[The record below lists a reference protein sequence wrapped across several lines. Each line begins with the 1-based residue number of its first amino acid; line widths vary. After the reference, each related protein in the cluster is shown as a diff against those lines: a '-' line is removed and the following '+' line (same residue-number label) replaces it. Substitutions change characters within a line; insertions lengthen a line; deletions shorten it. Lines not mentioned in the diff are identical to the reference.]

1 MAVSKISLHYAQ
13 TTGGSNEAEAAAAF
27 PWNNPKKAVN
37 PYLDPAEVA
46 PESALSNLIA
56 LYAADNEQEQLRREA
71 LSDEV
76 WERYF
81 FNESRDPVQREMEQD
96 RLISRAKMEH
106 EQQRFNPDLV
116 IIADVGAQ
124 PAHISKP
131 LLERIKYFHSLGRA
145 KAYSRYLRETIRPCL
160 ERLERVRD
168 SQVSASFRFMASH
181 DGLEGLLVLHEMNQ
195 DQVKRLSTLVAA
207 HMSMCLDAACGDLF
221 VSDDVKPEEIRQ
233 AWERVAAEAMR
244 LEVIPPAFEQL
255 RRKKRRRK
263 PVPYELI
270 PPSLA
275 RMLCA
280 DWWYRK
286 LWQMRCEWRE
296 EQLRAVCLVN
306 KKASPYVS
314 YEAVIHKRE
323 QRRKS
328 LEFFRS
334 HELVNEDGDTLDM
347 EDVVNASNSN
357 PAHRRNEMMACVK
370 GLELIAEMRGDCAVF
385 YTITCPSRFH
395 ATLNNGR
402 PNPKWT
408 SATVRQSS
416 DYLVDTFAAF
426 RKAMHKAGLR
436 WYGVRV
442 AEPHHD
448 GTVHWHLLCFMRKK
462 DRRSIT
468 ALLCKYAIREDRE
481 ELGANT
487 GPRFKSEL
495 INPRK
500 GTPTSYIAKYI
511 SKNIDGRGLAKEISK
526 ETGRSL
532 RDSAEHVSA
541 WASLHRVQQFRFF
554 GIPGRQAYRELR
566 LLAGQAKRDL
576 PPLKPIPG
584 KPELTPEI
592 LTALANAR
600 PVIGN
605 PRLDAVLAAAD
616 AGCFA
621 TYIMAQGGVL
631 VPRKHHLV
639 RTAYELNDEP
649 GTYGDHG
656 IRIYGIWS
664 PIAEGKICTHAV
676 KWKKVRKA
684 VDVQEAA
691 ADQGACAPWTRGNNC
706 PPVENLNKSGGDLT
720 DIKTMGEKELQEY
733 LHNMG
738 QKERRELTARLRMV
752 KPKRKKAYKQTISDQ
767 QRLQLEAELSSRG
780 FDGSES
786 EIDLL
791 LRGGSI
797 PSGAGLRIFYRNH
810 RLREDDKWRQWYG

>member
-1 MAVSKISLHYAQ
+1 MRNYPYS
-13 TTGGSNEAEAAAAF
+13 
-27 PWNNPKKAVN
+27 WNADRNAIN

-46 PESALSNLIA
+46 PVSALSNLIT
-56 LYAADNEQEQLRREA
+56 LYAADNEQEQLCREVM
-71 LSDEV
+71 SDEV

-81 FNESRDPVQREMEQD
+81 FNESRDPVQCELEQN
-96 RLISRAKMEH
+96 RLISRAKMAR

-116 IIADVGAQ
+116 ILANVSAE
-124 PAHISKP
+124 PAHVSKP
-131 LLERIKYFHSLGRA
+131 LLERIKFFQGLGRP

-160 ERLERVRD
+160 ERLERVRG

-181 DGLEGLLVLHEMNQ
+181 QGLEGLLVLPEMNQ
-195 DQVKRLSTLVAA
+195 EQVKRLSTLVAA
-207 HMSMCLDAACGDLF
+207 HMGMCLDAACNDLF
-221 VSDDVKPEEIRQ
+221 VSDDVKPEQIRQ
-233 AWERVAAEAMR
+233 SWEKVAAEAMH
-244 LEVIPPAFEQL
+244 LDVIPPAFEQL

-263 PVPYELI
+263 SVPYDLI
-270 PPSLA
+270 PGSLA

-328 LEFFRS
+328 LEFFQS
-334 HELVNEDGDTLDM
+334 HELVNADGDTLDM
-347 EDVVNASNSN
+347 EDVVNASSSN

-408 SATVRQSS
+408 SETVRQSS

-462 DRRSIT
+462 DRRTLT
-468 ALLCKYAIREDRE
+468 ALLRKFAIREDRA
-481 ELGANT
+481 ELGNNT

-526 ETGRSL
+526 ETGKLL

-566 LLAGQAKRDL
+566 LLAGQAARAQGDK
-576 PPLKPIPG
+576 KAG
-584 KPELTPEI
+584 TPVLE
-592 LTALANAR
+592 NA
-600 PVIGN
+600 
-605 PRLDAVLAAAD
+605 RLDAVLAAAD

-621 TYIMAQGGVL
+621 TYIMKQGGVL
-631 VPRKHHLV
+631 VPRKHHLI

-664 PIAEGKICTHAV
+664 PIVEGRICTHAM
-676 KWKKVRKA
+676 KWKMVRKA
-684 VDVQEAA
+684 VDVQEAT
-691 ADQGACAPWTRGNNC
+691 ADQGARAPWTRGNNC
-706 PPVENLNKSGGDLT
+706 PPVENMYQTGGELPGSEEPAALPDFENMS
-720 DIKTMGEKELQEY
+720 KKEL
-733 LHNMG
+733 
-738 QKERRELTARLRMV
+738 RELTARLRLV
-752 KPKRKKAYKQTISDQ
+752 KPKRRKGYKQKITEH
-767 QRLQLEAELSSRG
+767 QRLQLDAELLSRG
-780 FDGSES
+780 FDASET
-786 EIDLL
+786 EVDLL
-791 LRGGSI
+791 LRGGSL
-797 PSGAGLRIFYRNH
+797 PSRAGLRLFYRNQ
-810 RLREDDKWRQWYG
+810 RLQEDDKWRQWY

>member
-1 MAVSKISLHYAQ
+1 MTVQRNLSHWLNISASPSLGPGKSSSATFTY
-13 TTGGSNEAEAAAAF
+13 
-27 PWNNPKKAVN
+27 PWNAPKKAIN
-37 PYLDPAEVA
+37 PYLDPVEVA
-46 PESALSNLIA
+46 PVSALSNLIA

-71 LSDEV
+71 LNDEV

-96 RLISRAKMEH
+96 RLISRAKMAR
-106 EQQRFNPDLV
+106 EQQHFNPDLV
-116 IIADVGAQ
+116 ILADVNAMPSQ
-124 PAHISKP
+124 ISKP
-131 LLERIKYFHSLGRA
+131 LLERIKYFYSLGRP

-160 ERLERVRD
+160 ERLECVRE
-168 SQVSASFRFMASH
+168 SQLSASFRFMASH
-181 DGLEGLLVLHEMNQ
+181 DGLEGLLVLPEMNQ

-207 HMSMCLDAACGDLF
+207 HMSMCLDAASGDLF
-221 VSDDVKPEEIRQ
+221 VSDNVKPEEIRQ
-233 AWERVAAEAMR
+233 AWEKVAAEAMR
-244 LEVIPPAFEQL
+244 LDVIPPAFEQL

-357 PAHRRNEMMACVK
+357 PAYRRNEMMACVK
-370 GLELIAEMRGDCAVF
+370 GLELIAEMRGDCAMF

-408 SATVRQSS
+408 CATVRQSS
-416 DYLVDTFAAF
+416 DYLVNTFAAF

-468 ALLCKYAIREDRE
+468 ALLRKFAIREDRE
-481 ELGANT
+481 ELGTNT
-487 GPRFKSEL
+487 GPRFKSKL
-495 INPRK
+495 VDPRK

-511 SKNIDGRGLAKEISK
+511 SKNIDGRGLGNEISK
-526 ETGRSL
+526 ETGKSL
-532 RDSAEHVSA
+532 RDNAENVNV

-566 LLAGQAKRDL
+566 LLASQANR
-576 PPLKPIPG
+576 
-584 KPELTPEI
+584 
-592 LTALANAR
+592 TAGNKKSGAAVLE
-600 PVIGN
+600 N

-616 AGCFA
+616 VGCFA
-621 TYIMAQGGVL
+621 TYIMKQGGVL
-631 VPRKHHLV
+631 VPRKYHLI

-649 GTYGDHG
+649 GVYGDRG
-656 IRIYGIWS
+656 IRVYGIWS
-664 PIAEGKICTHAV
+664 PLTEGRICTHAV

-684 VDVQEAA
+684 VDVQEAK

-706 PPVENLNKSGGDLT
+706 PLVENLNRTGVGRGGLDAVET
-720 DIKTMGEKELQEY
+720 STGIQKGGNPDFN
-733 LHNMG
+733 NMS
-738 QKERRELTARLRMV
+738 RRERGALLARLRV
-752 KPKRKKAYKQTISDQ
+752 VSPKIRRSYKQEISETQ
-767 QRLQLEAELSSRG
+767 QLQLEAELRARG
-780 FDGSES
+780 FAGSSYETH
-786 EIDLL
+786 LL
-791 LRGGSI
+791 LSGGSLV
-797 PSGAGLRIFYRNH
+797 SGAGMRIFYRNG
-810 RLREDDKWRQWYG
+810 RLQEDDKWRQWL

>member
-1 MAVSKISLHYAQ
+1 MTEIS
-13 TTGGSNEAEAAAAF
+13 TGRLAATFVTENPGSVENVAG
-27 PWNNPKKAVN
+27 PYSWNLPKQAVN

-46 PESALSNLIA
+46 PESALSNLIT
-56 LYAADNEQEQLRREA
+56 LYAADNEQEHLRREA
-71 LSDEV
+71 LSDKV

-96 RLISRAKMEH
+96 RLISHAKMAR
-106 EQQRFNPDLV
+106 EQQRVNPDLV
-116 IIADVGAQ
+116 IIADVSAM

-168 SQVSASFRFMASH
+168 SQVSASFRFMASQE
-181 DGLEGLLVLHEMNQ
+181 GLEGLLVLPEMNQ
-195 DQVKRLSTLVAA
+195 DQVKHLSTLVAA

-244 LEVIPPAFEQL
+244 LEVIPPAFEKL

-468 ALLCKYAIREDRE
+468 ALLRKFAIREDRE
-481 ELGANT
+481 ELGTNT

-566 LLAGQAKRDL
+566 LLAGQA
-576 PPLKPIPG
+576 
-584 KPELTPEI
+584 
-592 LTALANAR
+592 AR
-600 PVIGN
+600 VQGERKAGVPVLDN

-621 TYIMAQGGVL
+621 TYIMKQGGVL

-649 GTYGDHG
+649 SAYGDRG

-664 PIAEGKICTHAV
+664 PIVEGKICTHAM
-676 KWKKVRKA
+676 KWKKIRKA

-706 PPVENLNKSGGDLT
+706 PPVENLNKSGGDLP
-720 DIKTMGEKELQEY
+720 DIKTMDEKELQEY
-733 LHNMG
+733 LHSMG
-738 QKERRELTARLRMV
+738 QKERRELTARLRLV
-752 KPKRKKAYKQTISDQ
+752 KPKRKKAYIQSISEQ
-767 QRLQLEAELSSRG
+767 QRLQLEAELTTRG
-780 FDGSES
+780 FEGSAS

-797 PSGAGLRIFYRNH
+797 PSGAGLRIFYRNQ
-810 RLREDDKWRQWYG
+810 RLQEDDKWRQWY

>member
-1 MAVSKISLHYAQ
+1 MPSF
-13 TTGGSNEAEAAAAF
+13 EAEKAY
-27 PWNNPKKAVN
+27 PWNAAKKAVN
-37 PYLDPAEVA
+37 PYLNPADVA
-46 PESALSNLIA
+46 PVSALSNLIT
-56 LYAADNEQEQLRREA
+56 LYAADNEQEQLRREE
-71 LSDEV
+71 LSNQV

-81 FNESRDPVQREMEQD
+81 FNETRDPVQREMAQEQ
-96 RLISRAKMEH
+96 LVSRAKMAR
-106 EQQRFNPDLV
+106 EQQLFNPDLV
-116 IIADVGAQ
+116 IVANVLAE

-131 LLERIKYFHSLGRA
+131 LFERIKYFQSLD
-145 KAYSRYLRETIRPCL
+145 KPQAYARYLRETIRPCL
-160 ERLERVRD
+160 ERLERVRN
-168 SQVSASFRFMASH
+168 SQASASFRFMASH
-181 DGLEGLLVLHEMNQ
+181 EGLDGLLILPEMNQ
-195 DQVKRLSTLVAA
+195 EQVKRLSTLVAA
-207 HMSMCLDAACGDLF
+207 HMSSCLDTACGDLF

-233 AWERVAAEAMR
+233 SWERVAAEAMR
-244 LEVIPPAFEQL
+244 LDVIPPAFEQL

-270 PPSLA
+270 PGSLA

-286 LWQMRCEWRE
+286 LWQMRSEWRE

-334 HELVNEDGDTLDM
+334 HELVNADGDTLDM
-347 EDVVNASNSN
+347 EEVVNASSSN

-370 GLELIAEMRGDCAVF
+370 GLELIAEMRGECAVF

-408 SATVRQSS
+408 SETVRESS
-416 DYLVDTFAAF
+416 NYLVETFAAF

-462 DRRSIT
+462 ERRAIT
-468 ALLCKYAIREDRE
+468 AMLRKFAIREDRE
-481 ELGANT
+481 ELGNNT

-511 SKNIDGRGLAKEISK
+511 SKNIDGRGLSGEISK
-526 ETGRSL
+526 ETGKSL
-532 RDSAEHVSA
+532 RDNAENVNA

-566 LLAGQAKRDL
+566 LLAGQA
-576 PPLKPIPG
+576 
-584 KPELTPEI
+584 
-592 LTALANAR
+592 AR
-600 PVIGN
+600 SQGDSKAGAQVLEN

-621 TYIMAQGGVL
+621 TYIMKQGGVL

-649 GTYGDHG
+649 NAYGDHG
-656 IRIYGIWS
+656 VRIYGIWS
-664 PIAEGKICTHAV
+664 PIAEGRICTHAV
-676 KWKKVRKA
+676 KWKMVRKA
-684 VDVQEAA
+684 VDLQEAT
-691 ADQGACAPWTRGNNC
+691 ADKGACAPWTRGNNC
-706 PPVENLNKSGGDLT
+706 PPVEIMT
-720 DIKTMGEKELQEY
+720 DSEAESAAVRPDITNMDQRELQDYLHSMGKKEL
-733 LHNMG
+733 
-738 QKERRELTARLRMV
+738 RELNTRLRLV
-752 KPKRKKAYKQTISDQ
+752 KPKRRKGYKQEITEQ
-767 QRLQLEAELSSRG
+767 QRLLLEAELCSRG
-780 FDGSES
+780 FDGSDS

-797 PSGAGLRIFYRNH
+797 PSGGGLRIFYRNQ
-810 RLREDDKWRQWYG
+810 RLREDDKWRQFY

>member
-1 MAVSKISLHYAQ
+1 MAVSKFTLHHAQ
-13 TTGGSNEAEAAAAF
+13 TTGGSNEAAVAF
-27 PWNNPKKAVN
+27 PWNAPKKAVN

-46 PESALSNLIA
+46 PESALSNLIT
-56 LYAADNEQEQLRREA
+56 LYAADNEQGHLRREA
-71 LSDEV
+71 LSDKV

-81 FNESRDPVQREMEQD
+81 FNESRDPVQREIEQD
-96 RLISRAKMEH
+96 QLISHAKMAR
-106 EQQRFNPDLV
+106 EQQRVNPDLV
-116 IIADVGAQ
+116 IIADVSAM

-160 ERLERVRD
+160 ERLGRVRD
-168 SQVSASFRFMASH
+168 SQVSASFRFMASQ
-181 DGLEGLLVLHEMNQ
+181 DGLEGLLVLPEMNQ
-195 DQVKRLSTLVAA
+195 DQVKCLSTLVAA
-207 HMSMCLDAACGDLF
+207 HMSMCLDAAWGDLF

-244 LEVIPPAFEQL
+244 LEVIPPAFEKL

-334 HELVNEDGDTLDM
+334 HELVNEDGDTLNM

-468 ALLCKYAIREDRE
+468 ALLRKFAIREDRE
-481 ELGANT
+481 ELGTNT

-566 LLAGQAKRDL
+566 LLAGQA
-576 PPLKPIPG
+576 
-584 KPELTPEI
+584 
-592 LTALANAR
+592 AR
-600 PVIGN
+600 VQGERKAGAPVLDN

-621 TYIMAQGGVL
+621 TYIMKQGGVL

-649 GTYGDHG
+649 SAYGDHG

-664 PIAEGKICTHAV
+664 PIVEGKICTHAM
-676 KWKKVRKA
+676 KWKKVRKV

-706 PPVENLNKSGGDLT
+706 PLVENLNKSGGDLP
-720 DIKTMGEKELQEY
+720 DIKTMDEKELQEY

-738 QKERRELTARLRMV
+738 QKERRELTARLRLV
-752 KPKRKKAYKQTISDQ
+752 KPKRKKAYIQSISEQ
-767 QRLQLEAELSSRG
+767 QRLQLEAELTTRG
-780 FDGSES
+780 FEGSAS

-797 PSGAGLRIFYRNH
+797 PSGAGLRIFYRNQ
-810 RLREDDKWRQWYG
+810 RLQEDDKWRQWY

>member
-1 MAVSKISLHYAQ
+1 MTDISSGRLVAPHVYVAPGS
-13 TTGGSNEAEAAAAF
+13 GGNAAGAY
-27 PWNNPKKAVN
+27 PWTLPKKAVN

-46 PESALSNLIA
+46 PVSALSNLIT

-81 FNESRDPVQREMEQD
+81 FNESRDPVQRELEQD
-96 RLISRAKMEH
+96 KLISRAKMAL
-106 EQQRFNPDLV
+106 EQQSFNPDLV
-116 IIADVGAQ
+116 ILANVSAE
-124 PAHISKP
+124 PAHVSKP
-131 LLERIKYFHSLGRA
+131 LLERIKFFQGLGRP

-160 ERLERVRD
+160 ERLDRVRE

-181 DGLEGLLVLHEMNQ
+181 EGLEGLLVLPEMNQ
-195 DQVKRLSTLVAA
+195 EQVKRLSTLVAA
-207 HMSMCLDAACGDLF
+207 HMSICLDAACSDLF
-221 VSDDVKPEEIRQ
+221 VTDDVKPEQIRQ
-233 AWERVAAEAMR
+233 SWEKVAAEAMR
-244 LEVIPPAFEQL
+244 LDVIPPAFEQL

-263 PVPYELI
+263 PVLYDLI
-270 PPSLA
+270 PGSLA

-328 LEFFRS
+328 LEFFQS
-334 HELVNEDGDTLDM
+334 HELVNADGDTLDM
-347 EDVVNASNSN
+347 EDVVNASSSN

-408 SATVRQSS
+408 SETVRQSS

-462 DRRSIT
+462 DRRTLT
-468 ALLCKYAIREDRE
+468 ALLRKFAIREDRD
-481 ELGANT
+481 ELGNNT

-526 ETGRSL
+526 ETGKSL
-532 RDSAEHVSA
+532 SDSAEHVSA

-566 LLAGQAKRDL
+566 LLAGQ
-576 PPLKPIPG
+576 
-584 KPELTPEI
+584 
-592 LTALANAR
+592 TARAQGDKKAGAPVLENA
-600 PVIGN
+600 
-605 PRLDAVLAAAD
+605 RLDAVLAAAD

-621 TYIMAQGGVL
+621 TYIMKQGGVL
-631 VPRKHHLV
+631 VPRKHHLI
-639 RTAYELNDEP
+639 RTAYEFNDEP

-664 PIAEGKICTHAV
+664 PIVEGRICTHAM
-676 KWKKVRKA
+676 KWKMVRKA
-684 VDVQEAA
+684 VDVQEAT
-691 ADQGACAPWTRGNNC
+691 ADQGARAPWTRGNNC
-706 PPVENLNKSGGDLT
+706 PPVEKTYQTGGELPGNEEPAALPDFENMS
-720 DIKTMGEKELQEY
+720 KKEL
-733 LHNMG
+733 
-738 QKERRELTARLRMV
+738 RELTARLRLV
-752 KPKRKKAYKQTISDQ
+752 KPKRRKGYKQEITEHQ
-767 QRLQLEAELSSRG
+767 QLQLNAELLSRG
-780 FDGSES
+780 FDASET
-786 EIDLL
+786 EVDLL
-791 LRGGSI
+791 LRGGSL
-797 PSGAGLRIFYRNH
+797 PSGAGLRLFYRNQ
-810 RLREDDKWRQWYG
+810 RLQEDDKWRQWY

>member
-1 MAVSKISLHYAQ
+1 MPELTNDK
-13 TTGGSNEAEAAAAF
+13 GGPTEAAGAF
-27 PWNNPKKAVN
+27 PWNAPKKAVN
-37 PYLDPAEVA
+37 PYLDPADVA
-46 PESALSNLIA
+46 PVSALSNLIT
-56 LYAADNEQEQLRREA
+56 LYAADSEEEQLRHEA

-81 FNESRDPVQREMEQD
+81 FNESRDPVQRELEQD
-96 RLISRAKMEH
+96 QLISRAKMAR

-116 IIADVGAQ
+116 ILANVSAE
-124 PAHISKP
+124 PAHVSKP
-131 LLERIKYFHSLGRA
+131 LLERIKFFQGLGRA

-160 ERLERVRD
+160 ERLDRVRE

-181 DGLEGLLVLHEMNQ
+181 EGLEGLLVLPEMNQ
-195 DQVKRLSTLVAA
+195 EQVKRLSTLVAA
-207 HMSMCLDAACGDLF
+207 HMSMCLDAACSDLF
-221 VSDDVKPEEIRQ
+221 VTNDVKPEQIRQ
-233 AWERVAAEAMR
+233 SWEKVAAEAMR
-244 LEVIPPAFEQL
+244 LDVIPPAFEQL

-263 PVPYELI
+263 PVPYDLI
-270 PPSLA
+270 PGSLA

-314 YEAVIHKRE
+314 YEAVIRKRE

-328 LEFFRS
+328 LEFFQS
-334 HELVNEDGDTLDM
+334 HELVNTDGDTLDM
-347 EDVVNASNSN
+347 EDVVNASSSN

-408 SATVRQSS
+408 SETVRQSS

-462 DRRSIT
+462 DRRTLT
-468 ALLCKYAIREDRE
+468 ALLRKFAIREDRD
-481 ELGANT
+481 ELGNNA

-526 ETGRSL
+526 ETGKSL

-566 LLAGQAKRDL
+566 LLAGQAARAQCDKKAGAPML
-576 PPLKPIPG
+576 
-584 KPELTPEI
+584 E
-592 LTALANAR
+592 NA
-600 PVIGN
+600 
-605 PRLDAVLAAAD
+605 RLDAVLAAAD

-621 TYIMAQGGVL
+621 TYIMKQGGVL
-631 VPRKHHLV
+631 VPRKHHLI
-639 RTAYELNDEP
+639 RTAYEFNDEP

-664 PIAEGKICTHAV
+664 PIVEGRICTHAM
-676 KWKKVRKA
+676 KWKMVRKA
-684 VDVQEAA
+684 VDVQEAT
-691 ADQGACAPWTRGNNC
+691 ADQGARAPWTRGNNC
-706 PPVENLNKSGGDLT
+706 PPVEKTYQTGGELPGSEEHAALPDYENMS
-720 DIKTMGEKELQEY
+720 KKEL
-733 LHNMG
+733 
-738 QKERRELTARLRMV
+738 RELTARLRLV
-752 KPKRKKAYKQTISDQ
+752 KPKRRKGYKQEITDH
-767 QRLQLEAELSSRG
+767 QRLQLDAELRSRG
-780 FDGSES
+780 FDAGET
-786 EIDLL
+786 EVDLL
-791 LRGGSI
+791 LRGGSL
-797 PSGAGLRIFYRNH
+797 PSGAGLRLFYRNK
-810 RLREDDKWRQWYG
+810 RLQEDDKWRQWY

>member
-1 MAVSKISLHYAQ
+1 MSHHDVKNY
-13 TTGGSNEAEAAAAF
+13 GGADDAAAAF
-27 PWNNPKKAVN
+27 VWNTPKKAVN
-37 PYLDPAEVA
+37 PYTDPAEVA
-46 PESALSNLIA
+46 PVSALSNLIA
-56 LYAADNEQEQLRREA
+56 LYASDNEQEQLRREA
-71 LSDEV
+71 MSDEV

-96 RLISRAKMEH
+96 RLISHAKMAR

-116 IIADVGAQ
+116 ILADVNAM
-124 PAHISKP
+124 PSHISKP

-160 ERLERVRD
+160 ERLERVRA

-181 DGLEGLLVLHEMNQ
+181 DGLEGLLVLPEMNQ

-207 HMSMCLDAACGDLF
+207 HMSMCLDAACGELF
-221 VSDDVKPEEIRQ
+221 ADEDVTPEEIRRS
-233 AWERVAAEAMR
+233 WERVAAEVMR
-244 LEVIPPAFEQL
+244 LDVIPPAFEQL
-255 RRKKRRRK
+255 RRKKHRRN

-270 PPSLA
+270 PGSLA

-334 HELVNEDGDTLDM
+334 HELTNEQGDTLDM
-347 EDVVNASNSN
+347 EDVVNASSSN

-370 GLELIAEMRGDCAVF
+370 GLELIAEMRGECAVF

-416 DYLVDTFAAF
+416 DYLVNMFAAF

-462 DRRSIT
+462 DRKSIT
-468 ALLCKYAIREDRE
+468 ALLRKFAIREDRE
-481 ELGANT
+481 ELGNNT

-511 SKNIDGRGLAKEISK
+511 SKNIDGRGLGNEISK

-532 RDSAEHVSA
+532 RDNAEHVNA

-566 LLAGQAKRDL
+566 LLAGQA
-576 PPLKPIPG
+576 
-584 KPELTPEI
+584 
-592 LTALANAR
+592 AR
-600 PVIGN
+600 QQADKKAGAPVLDN

-621 TYIMAQGGVL
+621 TYIMKQGGVL

-649 GTYGDHG
+649 SAYGDHG

-664 PIAEGKICTHAV
+664 PVIEGRICTHAM
-676 KWKKVRKA
+676 KWKMVRKA
-684 VDVQEAA
+684 VDVQEAP

-706 PPVENLNKSGGDLT
+706 PPVEKMNYFEPDLPGD
-720 DIKTMGEKELQEY
+720 EPQEP
-733 LHNMG
+733 LPDFQSMSR
-738 QKERRELTARLRMV
+738 KERRELTARLRQV
-752 KPKRKKAYKQTISDQ
+752 KPKRRKSYKQEINDQ
-767 QRLQLEAELSSRG
+767 LRLQLEVELKSRG
-780 FDGSES
+780 FDGSET

-797 PSGAGLRIFYRNH
+797 PSGAGLRLFYRNQH
-810 RLREDDKWRQWYG
+810 LHEDDKWRQWY

>member
-1 MAVSKISLHYAQ
+1 MTEI
-13 TTGGSNEAEAAAAF
+13 TTGRLAATFVTENPGSVENVAGLYS
-27 PWNNPKKAVN
+27 WNLPKQAVN

-46 PESALSNLIA
+46 PESALSNLIT
-56 LYAADNEQEQLRREA
+56 LYAADNEQEHLRREA
-71 LSDEV
+71 LSDKV

-81 FNESRDPVQREMEQD
+81 FNEPRDPVQREMEQD
-96 RLISRAKMEH
+96 RLISHAKMAR
-106 EQQRFNPDLV
+106 EQQRVNPDLV
-116 IIADVGAQ
+116 IIADVSAM

-131 LLERIKYFHSLGRA
+131 LLERIKYFNTLGRP
-145 KAYSRYLRETIRPCL
+145 KAYSRYLRETIRPCI
-160 ERLERVRD
+160 ERLERVRGC
-168 SQVSASFRFMASH
+168 QMSASFRFMASQ
-181 DGLEGLLVLHEMNQ
+181 DGLEGLLVLPEMNQ

-244 LEVIPPAFEQL
+244 LEVIPPAFEKL

-468 ALLCKYAIREDRE
+468 ALLRKFAIREDRE
-481 ELGANT
+481 ELGTNT

-566 LLAGQAKRDL
+566 LLAGQV
-576 PPLKPIPG
+576 
-584 KPELTPEI
+584 
-592 LTALANAR
+592 AR
-600 PVIGN
+600 VQGERKAGAPVLDN

-621 TYIMAQGGVL
+621 TYIMKQGGVL

-649 GTYGDHG
+649 SAYGDHG

-706 PPVENLNKSGGDLT
+706 PLAENLYQQGKDKSADGDTRT
-720 DIKTMGEKELQEY
+720 DITRMDDKELHDY
-733 LHNMG
+733 LHSMSK
-738 QKERRELTARLRMV
+738 KERRELAARLRLV
-752 KPKRKKAYKQTISDQ
+752 KPKRRKDYKQRITDH
-767 QRLQLEAELSSRG
+767 QRLQLGYELKSRG
-780 FDGSES
+780 FDGSEK
-786 EIDLL
+786 EVDLL

-797 PSGAGLRIFYRNH
+797 PSGAGLRIFYRNQ
-810 RLREDDKWRQWYG
+810 RLQEDDKWRNLY

>member
-1 MAVSKISLHYAQ
+1 MAVSKFTLHNAP
-13 TTGGSNEAEAAAAF
+13 TTGGSNEAAVAF
-27 PWNNPKKAVN
+27 SWSNPKKAVN

-96 RLISRAKMEH
+96 QLISRAKMAR

-116 IIADVGAQ
+116 ILADVNAM
-124 PAHISKP
+124 PSHISKP
-131 LLERIKYFHSLGRA
+131 LLERIKYFHSLGRE
-145 KAYSRYLRETIRPCL
+145 KAYSRYLRGTIRPCL
-160 ERLERVRD
+160 ERLECVRT

-181 DGLEGLLVLHEMNQ
+181 DGLEGLLVLPEMSQ
-195 DQVKRLSTLVAA
+195 EQVKRLSTLVAA
-207 HMSMCLDAACGDLF
+207 HMSMCLDAACGELF
-221 VSDDVKPEEIRQ
+221 TDEDVTPEEIRRS
-233 AWERVAAEAMR
+233 WERVAAEAMR
-244 LEVIPPAFEQL
+244 LDVIPPAFEQL
-255 RRKKRRRK
+255 RRKKHRRN

-270 PPSLA
+270 PGSLA

-334 HELVNEDGDTLDM
+334 HELVNAEGDTLDM
-347 EDVVNASNSN
+347 EEVVNASSSN

-370 GLELIAEMRGDCAVF
+370 GLELIAEMRGECAVF

-416 DYLVDTFAAF
+416 DYLVNMFAAF

-462 DRRSIT
+462 DRKSIT
-468 ALLCKYAIREDRE
+468 ALLRKFAIREDRE
-481 ELGANT
+481 ELGTNT

-511 SKNIDGRGLAKEISK
+511 SKNIDGRGLAQEVSK

-532 RDSAEHVSA
+532 RDNAENVNA

-566 LLAGQAKRDL
+566 LLAGQA
-576 PPLKPIPG
+576 
-584 KPELTPEI
+584 
-592 LTALANAR
+592 AR
-600 PVIGN
+600 AQGDKKAGAPVLEN

-621 TYIMAQGGVL
+621 TYIMKQGGVL

-649 GTYGDHG
+649 SAYGDHG
-656 IRIYGIWS
+656 VRIYGIWS
-664 PIAEGKICTHAV
+664 PIIEGRICTHAM
-676 KWKKVRKA
+676 KWKMVRKA
-684 VDVQEAA
+684 VDLQEAT
-691 ADQGACAPWTRGNNC
+691 ADQGASAPWTRGNNC
-706 PPVENLNKSGGDLT
+706 PPVENLNKSGGDLP
-720 DIKTMGEKELQEY
+720 DIKTMDEKELQEY
-733 LHNMG
+733 LHSMG
-738 QKERRELTARLRMV
+738 QKERRELTARLRLV

-767 QRLQLEAELSSRG
+767 QRLQLEAELSFRG

-810 RLREDDKWRQWYG
+810 RLQEDDKWRQWY

>member
-1 MAVSKISLHYAQ
+1 MKLTSFEMVA
-13 TTGGSNEAEAAAAF
+13 TGGSNEAAAAF
-27 PWNNPKKAVN
+27 PWNTPKKAVN

-56 LYAADNEQEQLRREA
+56 LYSVDNEQEHLRREA
-71 LSDEV
+71 LSDKV

-81 FNESRDPVQREMEQD
+81 FNESRDPVQREIEQD
-96 RLISRAKMEH
+96 RLISHAKMAR
-106 EQQRFNPDLV
+106 EQQCVNPDLV
-116 IIADVGAQ
+116 IIADVSAM

-131 LLERIKYFHSLGRA
+131 LLERIKYFNTLRRP
-145 KAYSRYLRETIRPCL
+145 KAYSRYLRETIRPCI
-160 ERLERVRD
+160 ERLERVRGC
-168 SQVSASFRFMASH
+168 QMSASFRFMASQ
-181 DGLEGLLVLHEMNQ
+181 DGLEGLLVLPEMNQ

-468 ALLCKYAIREDRE
+468 ALLRKFAIREDRE
-481 ELGANT
+481 ELGTNT

-566 LLAGQAKRDL
+566 LLAGQAARVQGERKA
-576 PPLKPIPG
+576 G
-584 KPELTPEI
+584 TPV
-592 LTALANAR
+592 LD
-600 PVIGN
+600 N

-621 TYIMAQGGVL
+621 TYIMKQGGVL

-649 GTYGDHG
+649 SAYGDHG

-664 PIAEGKICTHAV
+664 PIIEGRICTHAI
-676 KWKKVRKA
+676 KWKMVRKA

-706 PPVENLNKSGGDLT
+706 PPVENLNKSGGDLP
-720 DIKTMGEKELQEY
+720 DIKTMDEKELQEY

-738 QKERRELTARLRMV
+738 QKEQRELTARLRLV
-752 KPKRKKAYKQTISDQ
+752 KPKRKKTYKQNISEK

-780 FDGSES
+780 FNASDAEV
-786 EIDLL
+786 DLL

-797 PSGAGLRIFYRNH
+797 PSGAGLRIFYRKH
-810 RLREDDKWRQWYG
+810 RLQEDDKWRQWY

>member
-1 MAVSKISLHYAQ
+1 MKLTSFEMVA
-13 TTGGSNEAEAAAAF
+13 TGGSNEAAAAF
-27 PWNNPKKAVN
+27 PWNTPKKAVN

-56 LYAADNEQEQLRREA
+56 LYSVDNEQEHLRREA
-71 LSDEV
+71 LSDKV
-76 WERYF
+76 WESYF
-81 FNESRDPVQREMEQD
+81 FNESRDPVQREIEQD
-96 RLISRAKMEH
+96 RLISHAKMAR
-106 EQQRFNPDLV
+106 EQQRVNPDLV
-116 IIADVGAQ
+116 IIADVSAM

-131 LLERIKYFHSLGRA
+131 LLERIKYFNTLGRP
-145 KAYSRYLRETIRPCL
+145 KAYSRYLRETIRPCI
-160 ERLERVRD
+160 ERLERVRGC
-168 SQVSASFRFMASH
+168 QMSASFRFMASQ
-181 DGLEGLLVLHEMNQ
+181 DGLEGLLVLPEMNQ
-195 DQVKRLSTLVAA
+195 DQVKRLSTLVAV

-286 LWQMRCEWRE
+286 LWQMRCEWQE

-468 ALLCKYAIREDRE
+468 ALLRKFAIREDRE
-481 ELGANT
+481 ELGTNT

-532 RDSAEHVSA
+532 RDSAKHVSA

-566 LLAGQAKRDL
+566 LLAGQAARVQGERKA
-576 PPLKPIPG
+576 G
-584 KPELTPEI
+584 TPV
-592 LTALANAR
+592 LD
-600 PVIGN
+600 N

-621 TYIMAQGGVL
+621 TYIMKQGGVL

-649 GTYGDHG
+649 SAYGDHG

-664 PIAEGKICTHAV
+664 PIIEGRICTHAI
-676 KWKKVRKA
+676 KWKMVRKA

-706 PPVENLNKSGGDLT
+706 PPVENLNKSGGDLP
-720 DIKTMGEKELQEY
+720 DIKAMNEKELQDY

-738 QKERRELTARLRMV
+738 QKERRELTARLRLV
-752 KPKRKKAYKQTISDQ
+752 KPKRKTAYKQNISEQ
-767 QRLQLEAELSSRG
+767 QRLQLKAELTARG
-780 FDGSES
+780 FEGSAS

-797 PSGAGLRIFYRNH
+797 PSGAGLRIFYRNQW
-810 RLREDDKWRQWYG
+810 LQEDDKWRQWY

>member
-1 MAVSKISLHYAQ
+1 MPELTNDK
-13 TTGGSNEAEAAAAF
+13 GGPTEAAGVF
-27 PWNNPKKAVN
+27 PWNAPKKAVN

-46 PESALSNLIA
+46 PVSALSNLIT

-81 FNESRDPVQREMEQD
+81 FNESRDPVQRELEQD
-96 RLISRAKMEH
+96 RFISRAKMAR

-116 IIADVGAQ
+116 ILANVIAE
-124 PAHISKP
+124 PAHVSKP
-131 LLERIKYFHSLGRA
+131 LLERIKFFQGLGRP

-160 ERLERVRD
+160 ERLERVHE

-181 DGLEGLLVLHEMNQ
+181 EGLEGLLILPEMNQ
-195 DQVKRLSTLVAA
+195 EQVKRLSTLVAA
-207 HMSMCLDAACGDLF
+207 HMSMCLDAACSDLF
-221 VSDDVKPEEIRQ
+221 VTDDVKPEQIRRS
-233 AWERVAAEAMR
+233 WEKVAAEAMR
-244 LEVIPPAFEQL
+244 LDVIPPAFEQL

-263 PVPYELI
+263 PVPYDLI
-270 PPSLA
+270 PGSLA

-328 LEFFRS
+328 LEFFQS
-334 HELVNEDGDTLDM
+334 HELVNADGDTLDM
-347 EDVVNASNSN
+347 EDVVNASSSN

-385 YTITCPSRFH
+385 YTITSPSRFH

-408 SATVRQSS
+408 SETVRQSS

-462 DRRSIT
+462 DRRTLT
-468 ALLCKYAIREDRE
+468 ALLRKFAIREDRD
-481 ELGANT
+481 ELGNNT

-495 INPRK
+495 INPRE

-511 SKNIDGRGLAKEISK
+511 SKNIDGRGLAKEISN
-526 ETGRSL
+526 ETGKSL

-566 LLAGQAKRDL
+566 LLAGQAARAQD
-576 PPLKPIPG
+576 G
-584 KPELTPEI
+584 KKAGAPVLE
-592 LTALANAR
+592 NA
-600 PVIGN
+600 
-605 PRLDAVLAAAD
+605 RLDAVLAAAD

-621 TYIMAQGGVL
+621 TYIMKQGGVL
-631 VPRKHHLV
+631 VPRKHHLI

-664 PIAEGKICTHAV
+664 PIVEGRICTHAM
-676 KWKKVRKA
+676 KWKMVRKA
-684 VDVQEAA
+684 VDLQEAA
-691 ADQGACAPWTRGNNC
+691 ADQGARAPWTRGNNC
-706 PPVENLNKSGGDLT
+706 PPVEKTYQTGGELPGSEEPAALPDFENMS
-720 DIKTMGEKELQEY
+720 KKEL
-733 LHNMG
+733 
-738 QKERRELTARLRMV
+738 RELTARLRLV
-752 KPKRKKAYKQTISDQ
+752 KPKRRKGYKQEITEH
-767 QRLQLEAELSSRG
+767 QRLQLNAELLSRG
-780 FDGSES
+780 FDASET
-786 EIDLL
+786 EVDLL
-791 LRGGSI
+791 LRGGSL
-797 PSGAGLRIFYRNH
+797 PSGAGLRLFYRNQ
-810 RLREDDKWRQWYG
+810 RLQEDDKWRQWY

>member
-1 MAVSKISLHYAQ
+1 MPSFA
-13 TTGGSNEAEAAAAF
+13 AEKAY
-27 PWNNPKKAVN
+27 PWNAAKKAVN
-37 PYLDPAEVA
+37 PYLNPADVA
-46 PESALSNLIA
+46 PVSALSNLIT
-56 LYAADNEQEQLRREA
+56 LYAADNEQEQLRREE
-71 LSDEV
+71 LSNEV

-81 FNESRDPVQREMEQD
+81 FNETRDPVQRDMAQEQ
-96 RLISRAKMEH
+96 LVSRAKMAR
-106 EQQRFNPDLV
+106 EQQLFNPDL
-116 IIADVGAQ
+116 IIVANVLAE
-124 PAHISKP
+124 PVHISKP
-131 LLERIKYFHSLGRA
+131 LFERIKYFQSLD
-145 KAYSRYLRETIRPCL
+145 KPQAYSRYLRETIRPCL
-160 ERLERVRD
+160 ERLERVRI

-181 DGLEGLLVLHEMNQ
+181 DGLDGLLILPEMNQ
-195 DQVKRLSTLVAA
+195 EQVKRLSTLVAA
-207 HMSMCLDAACGDLF
+207 HMSSCLDAACGDLF

-233 AWERVAAEAMR
+233 SWERVAAEAMR
-244 LEVIPPAFEQL
+244 LDVIPPAFEQL

-270 PPSLA
+270 PGSLA

-286 LWQMRCEWRE
+286 LWQMRSEWRE

-334 HELVNEDGDTLDM
+334 HELVNADGDTLDM
-347 EDVVNASNSN
+347 EEVVNASSSN

-370 GLELIAEMRGDCAVF
+370 GLELIAEMRGECAVF

-408 SATVRQSS
+408 SETVRESS
-416 DYLVDTFAAF
+416 NYLVETFAAF

-462 DRRSIT
+462 ERRAIT
-468 ALLCKYAIREDRE
+468 AMLRKFAIREDRE
-481 ELGANT
+481 ELGNNT

-511 SKNIDGRGLAKEISK
+511 SKNIDGRGLSGEISK
-526 ETGRSL
+526 ETGKSL
-532 RDSAEHVSA
+532 RDNAENVNA

-566 LLAGQAKRDL
+566 LLAGQA
-576 PPLKPIPG
+576 
-584 KPELTPEI
+584 
-592 LTALANAR
+592 AR
-600 PVIGN
+600 AQNDSKAGAAVLDN

-621 TYIMAQGGVL
+621 TYIMKQGGVL
-631 VPRKHHLV
+631 VARKHHLV

-649 GTYGDHG
+649 SAYGDHG
-656 IRIYGIWS
+656 VRIYGIWS
-664 PIAEGKICTHAV
+664 PIAEGRICTHAV
-676 KWKKVRKA
+676 KWKMVRKA
-684 VDVQEAA
+684 VDLQEAT
-691 ADQGACAPWTRGNNC
+691 ADKGACAPWTRGNNC
-706 PPVENLNKSGGDLT
+706 PPVEIMT
-720 DIKTMGEKELQEY
+720 DSEAESAAVRPDITNMDQRELQDYLHSMGKKEL
-733 LHNMG
+733 
-738 QKERRELTARLRMV
+738 RELNTRLRLV
-752 KPKRKKAYKQTISDQ
+752 KPKRRKGYKQEITEQ
-767 QRLQLEAELSSRG
+767 QRLQLEAELCSRG
-780 FDGSES
+780 FDGSDS

-797 PSGAGLRIFYRNH
+797 PSGGGLRIFYRNE
-810 RLREDDKWRQWYG
+810 RLREDDKWRQCY

>member
-1 MAVSKISLHYAQ
+1 MAVSKFTLHHAQ
-13 TTGGSNEAEAAAAF
+13 TTGGSNEAAVAF
-27 PWNNPKKAVN
+27 PWNAPKKAVN

-46 PESALSNLIA
+46 PESALSNLIT
-56 LYAADNEQEQLRREA
+56 LYAADNEQEHLHREE
-71 LSDEV
+71 LSDKV

-81 FNESRDPVQREMEQD
+81 FNESRDPVLREMEKD
-96 RLISRAKMEH
+96 RLISHAKMAR
-106 EQQRFNPDLV
+106 EQQRVNPDLV
-116 IIADVGAQ
+116 IIADVSAM

-145 KAYSRYLRETIRPCL
+145 KAYSRYLLETIRPCL

-168 SQVSASFRFMASH
+168 SQVSASFRFMASQ
-181 DGLEGLLVLHEMNQ
+181 DGLEGLLVLPEMNQ

-468 ALLCKYAIREDRE
+468 ALLRKFAIREDRE
-481 ELGANT
+481 ELGTNT

-566 LLAGQAKRDL
+566 LLAGQA
-576 PPLKPIPG
+576 
-584 KPELTPEI
+584 
-592 LTALANAR
+592 AR
-600 PVIGN
+600 VQGERKAGAPVLDN
-605 PRLDAVLAAAD
+605 LRLDAVLAAAD

-621 TYIMAQGGVL
+621 TYIMKQGGVL

-649 GTYGDHG
+649 SAYGDHG

-664 PIAEGKICTHAV
+664 PIVEGKICTHAM

-706 PPVENLNKSGGDLT
+706 PPVENLNKSGGDLP
-720 DIKTMGEKELQEY
+720 DIKIMDEKELHDY
-733 LHNMG
+733 LHSMS
-738 QKERRELTARLRMV
+738 QKERRELTARLRLV
-752 KPKRKKAYKQTISDQ
+752 KPKRKKTYKQSISER

-780 FDGSES
+780 FDGSEAQV
-786 EIDLL
+786 DLL

-797 PSGAGLRIFYRNH
+797 PSGAGLRIFYRNQ
-810 RLREDDKWRQWYG
+810 RLQEDDKWRQWY

>member
-1 MAVSKISLHYAQ
+1 MKPLAPVMNNP
-13 TTGGSNEAEAAAAF
+13 GGADKAATVYS
-27 PWNNPKKAVN
+27 WNAPKKAVN

-46 PESALSNLIA
+46 PASALSNLIA
-56 LYAADNEQEQLRREA
+56 LYATDNEHERLRREA

-76 WERYF
+76 WQRYF
-81 FNESRDPVQREMEQD
+81 FNENRDPFQHEIEQD
-96 RLISRAKMEH
+96 QLLSRVTMAH
-106 EQQRFNPDLV
+106 EQQRYNPDLA
-116 IIADVGAQ
+116 ILADVRAM
-124 PAHISKP
+124 PPHISKP
-131 LLERIKYFHSLGRA
+131 LLERINYFRSLGRV
-145 KAYSRYLRETIRPCL
+145 KAWSRYLRETIRPCL
-160 ERLERVRD
+160 ERLERVRC
-168 SQVSASFRFMASH
+168 SQVSASFRFMASQQGL
-181 DGLEGLLVLHEMNQ
+181 DGLLALPEMNQ
-195 DQVKRLSTLVAA
+195 EHVKRLSTLVAA
-207 HMSMCLDAACGDLF
+207 HMSMCLDAACGELF
-221 VSDDVKPEEIRQ
+221 VTDDVKPEQIRKS
-233 AWERVAAEAMR
+233 WERVAAEAMR

-263 PVPYELI
+263 PVPYDLI
-270 PPSLA
+270 PGSLA

-306 KKASPYVS
+306 RKASPYIS
-314 YEAVIHKRE
+314 LEAVIHKRE
-323 QRRKS
+323 QRRRA

-334 HELVNEDGDTLDM
+334 HELVNADGDALEM
-347 EDVVNASNSN
+347 EDVVNASSSN
-357 PAHRRNEMMACVK
+357 PTHRRNEMMACVK
-370 GLELIAEMRGDCAVF
+370 GMELIAETRGDCAVF
-385 YTITCPSRFH
+385 YTITCPSRLH

-402 PNPKWT
+402 PNPKWST
-408 SATVRQSS
+408 ATVRQSS
-416 DYLVDTFAAF
+416 DYLVATFAAF
-426 RKAMHKAGLR
+426 RKAMHKTALR

-468 ALLCKYAIREDRE
+468 TLLRKFAIREDRE
-481 ELGANT
+481 ELGNDT

-526 ETGRSL
+526 ETGKSL

-566 LLAGQAKRDL
+566 LLAGQV
-576 PPLKPIPG
+576 
-584 KPELTPEI
+584 
-592 LTALANAR
+592 AR
-600 PVIGN
+600 VQSDSKAGVPVLDN

-621 TYIMAQGGVL
+621 TYIMKQGGVL
-631 VPRKHHLV
+631 VPRKHHLI

-649 GTYGDHG
+649 GAYGDHG
-656 IRIYGIWS
+656 IRIYGVWS
-664 PIAEGKICTHAV
+664 PIVEGRICTHAM
-676 KWKKVRKA
+676 KWKVVRKA
-684 VDVQEAA
+684 VDVQEAS

-706 PPVENLNKSGGDLT
+706 PPVEKMNYFESDPEET
-720 DIKTMGEKELQEY
+720 GEADPPPDFHNMSKKEL
-733 LHNMG
+733 
-738 QKERRELTARLRMV
+738 RELNARLRLV
-752 KPKRKKAYKQTISDQ
+752 KPRRRKGYKQDITEH
-767 QRLQLEAELSSRG
+767 QRLQLEAELKSRG
-780 FDGSES
+780 LAGSEP

-797 PSGAGLRIFYRNH
+797 PSGAGMRIFYRNG
-810 RLREDDKWRQWYG
+810 RLQEDDKWRQWY

>member
-1 MAVSKISLHYAQ
+1 MIPEL
-13 TTGGSNEAEAAAAF
+13 TNDNGGPTEAAGVF
-27 PWNNPKKAVN
+27 SWNAPKKAVN
-37 PYLDPAEVA
+37 PYLDPPDVA
-46 PESALSNLIA
+46 PVSTLSNLIT

-71 LSDEV
+71 RSDEV
-76 WERYF
+76 WDRYF
-81 FNESRDPVQREMEQD
+81 FNESRDPVQRELEQD
-96 RLISRAKMEH
+96 RLISRVKMAR

-116 IIADVGAQ
+116 ILANVSAE
-124 PAHISKP
+124 PTHVSKP
-131 LLERIKYFHSLGRA
+131 LLERIKFFQGLGRP

-160 ERLERVRD
+160 ERLERVRE
-168 SQVSASFRFMASH
+168 SQVSASFRLMASH
-181 DGLEGLLVLHEMNQ
+181 EGLEGLLVLPEMNQ
-195 DQVKRLSTLVAA
+195 EQVKRLSTLVAA
-207 HMSMCLDAACGDLF
+207 HMSLCLDAACSDLF
-221 VSDDVKPEEIRQ
+221 VTDDVKPEQIRQ
-233 AWERVAAEAMR
+233 SWEKVAAEAMR
-244 LEVIPPAFEQL
+244 LDVIPPAFEQL

-263 PVPYELI
+263 PVPYDLI
-270 PPSLA
+270 PGSLA

-306 KKASPYVS
+306 RKASPYVS
-314 YEAVIHKRE
+314 YEAVIHKRD

-328 LEFFRS
+328 LEFFQS
-334 HELVNEDGDTLDM
+334 HELVNADGDTLDM
-347 EDVVNASNSN
+347 EDVVNASSSN

-408 SATVRQSS
+408 SETVRQSS

-426 RKAMHKAGLR
+426 RKAMYKAGLR

-462 DRRSIT
+462 DRRT
-468 ALLCKYAIREDRE
+468 LTTLLRKFAIREDRA
-481 ELGANT
+481 ELGNNT

-526 ETGRSL
+526 ETGKSL

-566 LLAGQAKRDL
+566 LLAGQAVRQQEDK
-576 PPLKPIPG
+576 KAG
-584 KPELTPEI
+584 
-592 LTALANAR
+592 A
-600 PVIGN
+600 PVLDN

-621 TYIMAQGGVL
+621 TYIMKQGGVL

-649 GTYGDHG
+649 SIYGDHG

-664 PIAEGKICTHAV
+664 PIVEGRICTHAM
-676 KWKKVRKA
+676 KWKMVRKA
-684 VDVQEAA
+684 VDVQEAR
-691 ADQGACAPWTRGNNC
+691 ADQGAYAPWTRGNNC
-706 PPVENLNKSGGDLT
+706 PPVEKTYQTGGELPGSEEPAALPDFENMS
-720 DIKTMGEKELQEY
+720 KKEL
-733 LHNMG
+733 
-738 QKERRELTARLRMV
+738 RELTARLRLV
-752 KPKRKKAYKQTISDQ
+752 KPKRRKGYKQEITEH
-767 QRLQLEAELSSRG
+767 QRLQLNAELLSRG
-780 FDGSES
+780 FDASET
-786 EIDLL
+786 EVDLL
-791 LRGGSI
+791 LRGGSL
-797 PSGAGLRIFYRNH
+797 PSGAGLRLFYRNQ
-810 RLREDDKWRQWYG
+810 RLQEDDKWRQWY